1 MTWFSPRIIRG
12 LLTLCLSIGFGGCS
26 RSNAATAEAQPGAA
40 GFETLK
46 LRYQGFA
53 GAVTFPELAADLG
66 ELAPLELEYVGNT
79 ISGPQDIQTVVTH
92 DIDFGGAF
100 NGAILKL
107 IAAKAPIE
115 AVIGY
120 YGVDQETWGGF
131 YVLADSPIH
140 GARDLIGKK
149 VAMNTLGAHY
159 EFVLREYLARN
170 GLSKAEVDQVTLVVV
185 PPVSGEQSLRQGQV
199 EVTTLQ
205 GLLRDKALE
214 RGGLR
219 KLFSD
224 HELFGAFTAGSY
236 VMTRDF
242 LRTHPHAARHFVEA
256 TAKAIEWV
264 RARPREEVIARFESI
279 IAKRGRSEDA
289 SSIKYWRSTG
299 VAGQGGLIKDREF
312 QMWIDWLVKA
322 GQLEPG
328 QIKPSDV
335 YTNELNPFFKAAG

>member
-1 MTWFSPRIIRG
+1 
-12 LLTLCLSIGFGGCS
+12 
-26 RSNAATAEAQPGAA
+26 
-40 GFETLK
+40 
-46 LRYQGFA
+46 
-53 GAVTFPELAADLG
+53 
-66 ELAPLELEYVGNT
+66 
-79 ISGPQDIQTVVTH
+79 VVTH

-107 IAAKAPIE
+107 MAAKAPIQ

-131 YVLADSPIH
+131 YVLEDSPIH
-140 GARDLIGKK
+140 TPRDLIGKK

-159 EFVLREYLARN
+159 EFVLREYLARG
-170 GLSKAEVDQVTLVVV
+170 GLSKAEVDQVTFVVV
-185 PPVSGEQSLRQGQV
+185 PPISGEQSLRQGQV

-205 GLLRDKALE
+205 GLLRDKAAE
-214 RGGLR
+214 RGGIR

-224 HELFGAFTAGSY
+224 YELFGSFTAGSY

-242 LRTHPHAARHFVEA
+242 LRTHPRTARHFVEA
-256 TAKAIEWV
+256 TAKAIEWA
-264 RARPREEVIARFESI
+264 RSRPREEVIARFESI
-279 IAKRGRSEDA
+279 IAKRGRTEDA

-312 QMWIDWLVKA
+312 EMWIDWLVKA
-322 GQLEPG
+322 DQLEPG

-335 YTNELNPFFKAAG
+335 YTNELNPFFKPAG